1 MRLSTLPLL
10 AGVLIGTMVSLN
22 VSANEVTADPVT
34 EAGIVNITWQ
44 GVDKYR
50 DVKAVGDI
58 QSRYE
63 LRTFET
69 LTKNLNKAASKI
81 LKPEQKLALVV
92 TDLDLAGDVRPTFG
106 ASVSEIRVVKDLYPP
121 RMTFSYQV
129 LQGEQVIMAGEEK
142 LTDLGFMQTIG
153 VANDRPL
160 RYESKML
167 ADWLKKTVAP
177 KL

>member
-10 AGVLIGTMVSLN
+10 AAIVIGAFVSLN
-22 VSANEVTADPVT
+22 VSAEGVQADPVT

-44 GVDKYR
+44 GVDNYR

-69 LTKNLNKAASKI
+69 LTKNLNKAASKA
-81 LKPEQKLALVV
+81 LKPDQKLLLVV

-106 ASVSEIRVVKDLYPP
+106 ASVSDIRVVKDLYPP
-121 RMTFSYQV
+121 RMTFSYQI
-129 LQGEQVIMAGEEK
+129 LEGDQVIMAGDEK
-142 LTDLGFMQTIG
+142 LTDLGFMQMIG
-153 VANDRPL
+153 VASDRPL

-167 ADWLKKTVAP
+167 ADWLQKTVAP